1 MMAIATHL
9 GVHTA
14 SVLENGALVTNA
26 KLYFEDDR
34 GLMDEVRTALEVAL
48 PTKNRR
54 RGIR

>member
-1 MMAIATHL
+1 MAIATHL

-14 SVLENGALVTNA
+14 SVLENGALVTDA

-34 GLMDEVRTALEVAL
+34 GLMDEVRAALEAAL
-48 PTKNRR
+48 PTEKRR